1 MNKLEILD
9 QAASLFWAGMRE
21 ARKLTP
27 HAQAVAAHYAGG
39 PSVAS
44 LERIITAERAA

>member
-1 MNKLEILD
+1 MDKATVLD
-9 QAASLFWAGMRE
+9 QTARLFWAGMRE

-39 PSVAS
+39 PSIEYI
-44 LERIITAERAA
+44 ERMIVAERAA